1 MPKYSVTGQENAVT
15 ASLTTAACII
25 RGASRRAKIYDFSIS
40 QGAAPADT
48 VIRWTLMRF
57 TAAPTVTAVVPATLD
72 SADPASITTAGENA
86 TAEGTYTAATE
97 LWDQSINQRALY
109 RWVASPGSELVVPDT
124 AANGIGVRV
133 LAASYT
139 GAADVSLMFEE

>member
-1 MPKYSVTGQENAVT
+1 MPKYAATGQENATT
-15 ASLTTAACII
+15 ASLTTALSIA

-48 VIRWTLMRF
+48 VIRWVLMRF
-57 TAAPTVTAVVPATLD
+57 TAAPTVTAVVPVSLD

-109 RWVASPGSELVVPDT
+109 RWVAAPGGELVIPDT
-124 AANGIGVRV
+124 AANGIGFRV

-139 GAADVSLMFEE
+139 GAADASCHFEE